1 MFYTPVS
8 QILRDDLIA
17 MYAMHLAGMLPG
29 EVSIVQSDS
38 TNPVFMFGTFDSADE
53 MSSESIGALDEAI
66 LGIREAASK
75 AATHSHCHAE
85 VAADASSNAFMFGV
99 DPEQPS
105 PATVW
110 ELPTYLSS
118 TEMG

>member
-1 MFYTPVS
+1 
-8 QILRDDLIA
+8 

-29 EVSIVQSDS
+29 EMSIVQSDS

-53 MSSESIGALDEAI
+53 MSSESSGALDEAI

-110 ELPTYLSS
+110 ELPTYLSA